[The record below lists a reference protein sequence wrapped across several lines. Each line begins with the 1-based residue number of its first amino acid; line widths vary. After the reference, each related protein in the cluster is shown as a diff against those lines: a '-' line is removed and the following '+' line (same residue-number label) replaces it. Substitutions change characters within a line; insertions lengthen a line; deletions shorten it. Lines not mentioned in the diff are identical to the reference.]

1 MSRRRKRKLDEANP
15 TYKDGVNIEQPYKN
29 IYNNVSMGL
38 NKVLATDLLQDQR
51 LIIQSTTN
59 AICVYV
65 SQVVFLIP
73 LILKQMLQSKMSFI
87 REWQL
92 PLVDDA
98 GLQDFPLSDF
108 PLGGSQ
114 VDRQPFFQDILHAA
128 TNDRHNVRKLNP
140 AIISPL
146 DKSHH
151 PAINQAARAV
161 KEQLQDSL
169 PQAPPGF
176 DKATTVLWHM
186 MLARTVNY
194 MTNLSN
200 HFHMHH
206 DKFLSKFLKALLLL
220 NLPQADFE
228 ANRKTAMATAMNQ
241 VSTTHQESFFI
252 LLSVLVINMIS
263 CMFLCYYF

>member
-15 TYKDGVNIEQPYKN
+15 TYKDGVNIEQPHKN
-29 IYNNVSMGL
+29 IYNNVSMGFS
-38 NKVLATDLLQDQR
+38 KVLATHLLHDQR
-51 LIIQSTTN
+51 EIIKSTTN

-73 LILKQMLQSKMSFI
+73 LIFKQMVQSKMSSI
-87 REWQL
+87 RQWQL
-92 PLVDDA
+92 PLVDA
-98 GLQDFPLSDF
+98 GLQLFPLSDF

-128 TNDRHNVRKLNP
+128 TNDHHNVRKLNP

-146 DKSHH
+146 DKPHH

-161 KEQLQDSL
+161 KIQLQDLL

-200 HFHMHH
+200 HFDMHH
-206 DKFLSKFLKALLLL
+206 GKFLSKFLKALLLL